1 MCREVQEDNERSLG
15 ACQEESRNE
24 NCAPMLI
31 TGEKSITLIF
41 RLLMLPG
48 NAVAGQDGGALPPT
62 KAWAKLFPTR
72 ATPTAASWGDNLRVQ

>member
-24 NCAPMLI
+24 NCAPWLI

-41 RLLMLPG
+41 RLLMLPC
-48 NAVAGQDGGALPPT
+48 NAVAGQDGGARPPA
-62 KAWAKLFPTR
+62 KAGR
-72 ATPTAASWGDNLRVQ
+72 RVSPEGKGNSGRD